1 MKKYFKN
8 IFSKRT
14 AIYSTLS
21 FTSTENK
28 QLSKVTNQNQILKK
42 LNIPLAL
49 FWSNEDTATFQYLRD
64 PSEMYVMEM
73 CTDSYMI

>member
-14 AIYSTLS
+14 ATYSTLN
-21 FTSTENK
+21 FTSTKNK
-28 QLSKVTNQNQILKK
+28 QLSNVTNQNQILKK

-49 FWSNEDTATFQYLRD
+49 FWSSEDTATFQYIRD
-64 PSEMYVMEM
+64 PSNMYFMEV
-73 CTDSYMI
+73 CIDSYMI